1 METNANADPEIR
13 REKVLV
19 PQDMCLKE
27 MTEKYGISK
36 SCAFN
41 AKRRGWFIRNYGRNQ
56 IIIDR
61 AHFHPASAYG
71 IARQVFWKKFKWNP
85 IAISIKD
92 DMIQEAVSLM
102 FMQSGKIKAGA
113 TEKYND
119 RYGFWWCA
127 YNAML
132 AYLNTWIRQTRYDA
146 ELKDEYHPMMY
157 DGNRRWSS
165 EGWNYC

>member
-1 METNANADPEIR
+1 METNTNVDPEIR

-41 AKRRGWFIRNYGRNQ
+41 AKKRGWFIKNYDRNQ
-56 IIIDR
+56 VIIDR
-61 AHFHPASAYG
+61 EHFNPAISYS
-71 IARQVFWKKFKWNP
+71 IAKQVFWRKFGRNP
-85 IAISIKD
+85 VAISIKED
-92 DMIQEAVSLM
+92 LIQEAVSLM
-102 FMQSGKIKAGA
+102 FMQSGKIKEGA
-113 TEKYND
+113 NEKYND

-132 AYLNTWIRQTRYDA
+132 AYLNTWIRQTRYDV
-146 ELKDEYHPMMY
+146 ELQDEYHPMMY
-157 DGNRRWSS
+157 DGNRRWSP

>member
-1 METNANADPEIR
+1 METNVDKEIR
-13 REKVLV
+13 REKVLI
-19 PQDMCLKE
+19 PSE
-27 MTEKYGISK
+27 MTRKEIIAKYGVSP

-41 AKRRGWFIRNYGRNQ
+41 AKKRGWFMANYGRNQ

-71 IARQVFWKKFKWNP
+71 IAKQVFWKKFKWNP
-85 IAISIKD
+85 VAISIRD

-119 RYGFWWCA
+119 RYGYWWAA
-127 YNAML
+127 YIWNFE
-132 AYLNTWIRQTRYDA
+132 LNS
-146 ELKDEYHPMMY
+146 
-157 DGNRRWSS
+157 GSWSLLPQNTKWQKS
-165 EGWNYC
+165 NSI